1 MFQYDGLIKQSRLGF
16 KETFVHM
23 KAYPPDR
30 RLCIYTVMKEYL
42 ERSSLFRGKQCKLLL
57 SYMKP
62 HKEISKD
69 TIARWIKVI
78 LSRAGIDVSQFGATT
93 SKAKL
98 NSVLID
104 NILGK
109 ARWSNVKTFAKF
121 YDKKILTEDK
131 FVEGIFKKN

>member
-1 MFQYDGLIKQSRLGF
+1 
-16 KETFVHM
+16 
-23 KAYPPDR
+23 
-30 RLCIYTVMKEYL
+30 MKEYL
-42 ERSSLFRGKQCKLLL
+42 KRSSLFRGTKCTLLL

-78 LSRAGIDVSQFGATT
+78 LSRAGIDVSQFGAHSVRLATT

-98 NSVLID
+98 NSVPID

-109 ARWSNVKTFAKF
+109 AGWSNVKTFRGVRAKKS
-121 YDKKILTEDK
+121 YLKILPISFFCTK
-131 FVEGIFKKN
+131 MLLS

>member
-1 MFQYDGLIKQSRLGF
+1 
-16 KETFVHM
+16 
-23 KAYPPDR
+23 
-30 RLCIYTVMKEYL
+30 
-42 ERSSLFRGKQCKLLL
+42 
-57 SYMKP
+57 MKP

-78 LSRAGIDVSQFGATT
+78 LSRAGIDVSQFGAHSVRLATT

-98 NSVLID
+98 NSVPID

-109 ARWSNVKTFAKF
+109 AGWSNVKTFAKF
-121 YDKKILTEDK
+121 YDKQILTEDK